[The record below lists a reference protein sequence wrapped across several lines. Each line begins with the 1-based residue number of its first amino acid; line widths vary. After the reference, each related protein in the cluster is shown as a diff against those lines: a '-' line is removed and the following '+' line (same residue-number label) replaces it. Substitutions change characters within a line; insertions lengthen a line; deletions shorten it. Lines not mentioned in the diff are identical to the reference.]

1 MKKRDAFWINSFLFV
16 LVAAVVFIVVS
27 LYNMVQFNNS
37 YIQEE
42 KAEMDIF
49 RKQIEWVVIPL
60 LARKDY
66 QSLENYVRDFK
77 DDEEFS
83 FRIFDDNKNQIVT
96 SLKDKNINISQ
107 DDKRLLWRKY
117 NIWNL
122 YLDSFND
129 KSLEKVTEFYVDD
142 KRYYLELSL
151 SQEYVISAIIKA
163 QKNIIGVS
171 YFCLLLFIIG
181 LFHIFYSVRQEF
193 NRLEDSVTKIAKGEF
208 DTDIVLPKIGLLS
221 ELSMAIKEMTNHL
234 RKQILRLTKLEQ
246 YRSDFIS
253 NISHEIKT
261 PITAVN
267 SAIELIQPENEL
279 SEISKECMG
288 IIKTQIFML
297 NSLVKDIL
305 SLAEIDLEK
314 TQANKNLKMVKLSAI
329 LKMAIEEQGKVD
341 IPIIVSG
348 NADIDIL
355 CEDNLAV
362 TAFSNILSNAI
373 KYSESPKIDI
383 LIRKDDKKNEICIKD
398 YGIGIPSEHLQ
409 RIFERFYRVDKAR
422 SRRNGGTGLGLAI
435 VKNIAELHGWSLSVD
450 STVGEGTCF
459 RITI

>member
-221 ELSMAIKEMTNHL
+221 ELSMADIK
-234 RKQILRLTKLEQ
+234 
-246 YRSDFIS
+246 
-253 NISHEIKT
+253 
-261 PITAVN
+261 V
-267 SAIELIQPENEL
+267 
-279 SEISKECMG
+279 
-288 IIKTQIFML
+288 
-297 NSLVKDIL
+297 
-305 SLAEIDLEK
+305 
-314 TQANKNLKMVKLSAI
+314 
-329 LKMAIEEQGKVD
+329 
-341 IPIIVSG
+341 
-348 NADIDIL
+348 
-355 CEDNLAV
+355 
-362 TAFSNILSNAI
+362 
-373 KYSESPKIDI
+373 
-383 LIRKDDKKNEICIKD
+383 
-398 YGIGIPSEHLQ
+398 
-409 RIFERFYRVDKAR
+409 
-422 SRRNGGTGLGLAI
+422 
-435 VKNIAELHGWSLSVD
+435 NIA
-450 STVGEGTCF
+450 GTISF
-459 RITI
+459 